1 MDPANLGSSSEEKDR
16 MKPRNRIF
24 IIMGVLF
31 IFALCFY
38 FFTTNRS
45 SELKLIGTVDAN
57 EVVVS
62 SRIQGRIQSLAVQEG
77 DRVTQGQPIAT
88 IEAEDLADARNA
100 AEAAAYSTQYKLAQS
115 RDTAR
120 QTVGETQSQLV
131 AAQAQLRVAQA
142 SLAQAQANYE
152 HQDADTKR
160 AVALAQA
167 GVSSEQTR
175 DDMVTSLNAA
185 KAAVES
191 AKQTVEAQQAAVRT
205 AEANLYQAK
214 AATATVNAT
223 RADLRNAQEALNQA
237 QVQLGYSKILSPI
250 SGIVNVRAALQG
262 EVVSPATPIVTIV
275 DLSQTWVYAPLPE
288 TYADAVQIGDKL
300 RVVMP
305 SGATVWG
312 TVIAK
317 SALAAFATQRDVS
330 RRKRD
335 IETVQ
340 LKLLIDN
347 PGMRYVPGMIAE
359 VFVPQNKLGHK

>member
-1 MDPANLGSSSEEKDR
+1 M
-16 MKPRNRIF
+16 
-24 IIMGVLF
+24 IMGVLF
-31 IFALCFY
+31 VIALVWY
-38 FFTTNRS
+38 FFSTNRTS
-45 SELKLIGTVDAN
+45 DLQLIGTVDAN

-62 SRIQGRIQSLAVQEG
+62 SRIQGRIDSLTVQDG
-77 DRVTQGQPIAT
+77 DRVTAGQTIAT
-88 IEAEDLADARNA
+88 IEAEDLAAARNA
-100 AEAAAYSTQYKLAQS
+100 AEAAAASGQYKLAES
-115 RDTAR
+115 RATEQQTAGN
-120 QTVGETQSQLV
+120 TESQLTG
-131 AAQAQLRVAQA
+131 AQAQLRVAQA

-167 GVSSEQTR
+167 GVQSQQIR
-175 DDMVTSLNAA
+175 DEMVTSLDAA

-191 AKQTVEAQQAAVRT
+191 ARENVSAQEAAVKT
-205 AEANLYQAK
+205 AQANVYQAK
-214 AATATVNAT
+214 AAAETVSAT
-223 RADLRNAQEALNQA
+223 RADVRNAQELLNQA
-237 QVQLGYSKILSPI
+237 QVQLGYAKVVAPVT
-250 SGIVNVRAALQG
+250 GIVNVRAALQG

-288 TYADAVQIGDKL
+288 TYADAVQLNDKL

-317 SALAAFATQRDVS
+317 NALAGFATQRDVS

-335 IETVQ
+335 IETIQ

-347 PGMRYVPGMIAE
+347 PGEKYVPGMIAE
-359 VFVPQNKLGHK
+359 VYVPQSKLVHK

>member
-1 MDPANLGSSSEEKDR
+1 
-16 MKPRNRIF
+16 
-24 IIMGVLF
+24 MGVLF
-31 IFALCFY
+31 VIALVWY
-38 FFTTNRS
+38 FFSTSHTS
-45 SELKLIGTVDAN
+45 DLQLIGTVDAN

-62 SRIQGRIQSLAVQEG
+62 SRIQGRIDSLTVQDG
-77 DRVTQGQPIAT
+77 DHVTAGQTLAT

-100 AEAAAYSTQYKLAQS
+100 AEAAASSNQYKLAET
-115 RDTAR
+115 RATEL
-120 QTVGETQSQLV
+120 QTVGNTESQL
-131 AAQAQLRVAQA
+131 AGAEAQLRGARA
-142 SLAQAQANYE
+142 SLAQAEANYE

-167 GVSSEQTR
+167 GVQSQQLR
-175 DDMVTSLNAA
+175 DEMVTSLDAA

-191 AKQTVEAQQAAVRT
+191 ARENVSAEEAAVRT
-205 AEANLYQAK
+205 AQANVYEAK
-214 AATATVNAT
+214 AAAETVSAT
-223 RADLRNAQEALNQA
+223 RADVRNAQELLNQA
-237 QVQLGYSKILSPI
+237 QVQLGYAKVVAPVT
-250 SGIVNVRAALQG
+250 GIVNVRAALQG

-288 TYADAVQIGDKL
+288 TYADAVQLGDKL

-317 SALAAFATQRDVS
+317 NALAGFATQRDVS

-335 IETVQ
+335 IETIQ

-347 PGMRYVPGMIAE
+347 PGEKYVPGMIAE
-359 VFVPQNKLGHK
+359 VYIPQGKLVHQ